1 MKILVK
7 IIILIIIFSSSN
19 LTKVF
24 AQEKI
29 KLGLLVPISG
39 EFHDIGKSIIK
50 STLLAINKIN
60 NPSIEI
66 IPKDT
71 ESNPDITYIKAKEL
85 RDEGVKIVIGPVF
98 NKNLIKLEE
107 LSDMIFLS
115 LTNKIIDNPKNII
128 STGINASSQ
137 LDTIVKFQKNNELKK
152 TIFLIPNKNYK
163 NEIKKA
169 IKKSKINAFKIHYY
183 DSDPTK
189 LTKQIEKITKYRRRK
204 QNVEDEIKRL
214 EKSEDPNK
222 EKKIKTFKVH
232 YYDSDPT
239 KLTKQIEKITKYPQR
254 KQNVK
259 DEIKRLEE
267 SEDPN
272 KDKKIKILE
281 KKDTLGKIGF
291 DSLVIADF
299 DESLKSITTSLLY
312 TDVSPKKTYFITLN
326 QWFDVSLLKETS
338 YQPIYYPSVN
348 KENYDEFINLYFKK
362 FKEYPNQLSSLSYDI
377 VGLVYYLIF
386 QNNWIIDEKIFSK
399 KNKFKGKVG
408 IFEIKDKK
416 INHVLNFYK
425 IENSNIKKIF

>member
-1 MKILVK
+1 MKILLK
-7 IIILIIIFSSSN
+7 IIILIILFNSQN
-19 LTKVF
+19 LEKAN

-29 KLGLLVPISG
+29 KLGLLIPISG
-39 EFHDIGKSIIK
+39 EFSEIGKSIIK

-60 NPSIEI
+60 NPLIEI

-71 ESNPDITYIKAKEL
+71 ESNPNTTYKKAKQL
-85 RDEGVKIVIGPVF
+85 RDAGVKIVIGPVF
-98 NKNLIKLEE
+98 NKNLVKLEE
-107 LSDMIFLS
+107 FSDITFLS

-128 STGINASSQ
+128 SAGINARSQ
-137 LDTIVKFQKNNELKK
+137 LNTIAKFQKDNELKK
-152 TIFLIPNKNYK
+152 TILLIPNKNYK
-163 NEIKKA
+163 KEIEKAVKKTK
-169 IKKSKINAFKIHYY
+169 IKTFKIHYY

-189 LTKQIEKITKYRRRK
+189 LTKQIEKITRYA
-204 QNVEDEIKRL
+204 
-214 EKSEDPNK
+214 
-222 EKKIKTFKVH
+222 
-232 YYDSDPT
+232 
-239 KLTKQIEKITKYPQR
+239 QR

-281 KKDTLGKIGF
+281 KRDTIGKIGF
-291 DSLVIADF
+291 DSVIIADF
-299 DESLKSITTSLLY
+299 DESLKSITTSLIY

-326 QWFDVSLLKETS
+326 QWFDESLLKETS
-338 YQPIYYPSVN
+338 YQPIYYPSIN
-348 KENYDEFINLYFKK
+348 KENYDEFINLYFEK
-362 FKEYPNQLSSLSYDI
+362 FNEYPNQLSFLSYDLI
-377 VGLVYYLIF
+377 GLVYYLIV
-386 QNNWIIDEKIFSK
+386 QNNWDLNQKIFLK

>member
-19 LTKVF
+19 LNRVF

-169 IKKSKINAFKIHYY
+169 IKKSKVNTFKIHYY

-189 LTKQIEKITKYRRRK
+189 LTKQIEKITKYRQRK

-222 EKKIKTFKVH
+222 EKKIK
-232 YYDSDPT
+232 
-239 KLTKQIEKITKYPQR
+239 
-254 KQNVK
+254 
-259 DEIKRLEE
+259 
-267 SEDPN
+267 
-272 KDKKIKILE
+272 ILE
-281 KKDTLGKIGF
+281 KKDTIGKIGF
-291 DSLVIADF
+291 DSLIIADF

-312 TDVSPKKTYFITLN
+312 TDVSPKKIYFITLN
-326 QWFDVSLLKETS
+326 QWFDESLLKETS
-338 YQPIYYPSVN
+338 YQPIYYPSIN
-348 KENYDEFINLYFKK
+348 KENYDEFKNIYFDK
-362 FKEYPNQLSSLSYDI
+362 FNQYPNQLSFLSYDL

-386 QNNWIIDEKIFSK
+386 QNNWIVNEKIFSK

-408 IFEIKDKK
+408 IFEINDKK

-425 IENSNIKKIF
+425 IENRKIKKIF

>member
-7 IIILIIIFSSSN
+7 IIILIILFSYSSS
-19 LTKVF
+19 TRVF
-24 AQEKI
+24 AQDKI

-39 EFHDIGKSIIK
+39 EFSEIGKSIMK
-50 STLLAINKIN
+50 STLLAINKIDN
-60 NPSIEI
+60 SSIEI

-71 ESNPDITYIKAKEL
+71 ASNPDITFEKANEL
-85 RDEGVKIVIGPVF
+85 KQAGVKIVIGPVF

-128 STGINASSQ
+128 STGINAESQ
-137 LDTIVKFQKNNELKK
+137 LNTIAKFQKDNELKK
-152 TIFLIPNKNYK
+152 TIFLVPNKNYK

-169 IKKSKINAFKIHYY
+169 IKKSK
-183 DSDPTK
+183 
-189 LTKQIEKITKYRRRK
+189 L
-204 QNVEDEIKRL
+204 
-214 EKSEDPNK
+214 
-222 EKKIKTFKVH
+222 KTFKIH

-254 KQNVK
+254 KRNVK
-259 DEIKRLEE
+259 DEIKRLKN

-272 KDKKIKILE
+272 KDKKIQILE
-281 KKDTLGKIGF
+281 KRDTIGKIDF
-291 DSLVIADF
+291 DSLIIADF

-326 QWFDVSLLKETS
+326 QWFDESLLKETS
-338 YQPIYYPSVN
+338 YQPIYYPSIN
-348 KENYDEFINLYFKK
+348 KENYDKFTNEYFKK
-362 FKEYPNQLSSLSYDI
+362 FNQYPNQLSFLSYDL

-386 QNNWIIDEKIFSK
+386 QNNWTVDEKIFSK

-425 IENSNIKKIF
+425 IENNNIKKIF

>member
-7 IIILIIIFSSSN
+7 IIILVILFSFSN
-19 LTKVF
+19 STKIL
-24 AQEKI
+24 AQDKI

-39 EFHDIGKSIIK
+39 EFSEIGKSIIK
-50 STLLAINKIN
+50 STLLAVNKIDN
-60 NPSIEI
+60 SLIEI

-71 ESNPDITYIKAKEL
+71 ESNPDVTYKKAKEL
-85 RDEGVKIVIGPVF
+85 KEAGIKIVIGPVF

-107 LSDMIFLS
+107 LSDMTFLS

-128 STGINASSQ
+128 STGINAGSQ
-137 LDTIVKFQKNNELKK
+137 LNTIAKFQKDNELKK

-169 IKKSKINAFKIHYY
+169 IKKSKI
-183 DSDPTK
+183 
-189 LTKQIEKITKYRRRK
+189 
-204 QNVEDEIKRL
+204 
-214 EKSEDPNK
+214 
-222 EKKIKTFKVH
+222 KTFKIH

-259 DEIKRLEE
+259 DEIKRLEK

-281 KKDTLGKIGF
+281 KRDTIGKIGF
-291 DSLVIADF
+291 DSLIIADF
-299 DESLKSITTSLLY
+299 DESLKSITTSLIY

-326 QWFDVSLLKETS
+326 QWFDESLIKETS
-338 YQPIYYPSVN
+338 YQPIYYPSIN
-348 KENYDEFINLYFKK
+348 KKNYDEFTNTYFKK
-362 FKEYPNQLSSLSYDI
+362 FKQYPNQLSFLSYDL

-408 IFEIKDKK
+408 IFEIKNKK
-416 INHVLNFYK
+416 INHVLNFYR
-425 IENSNIKKIF
+425 IENNNIKKVF